1 MGEVNFDAMQN
12 LFSAQLFYSVFVII
26 FMVLFLSML
35 IAQMTNTYNSI
46 VRRGQLF
53 YYKDIFD
60 FRYYYNLDDRYGALI
75 ALDFPLSALMFLYL
89 IPLTLL

>member
-1 MGEVNFDAMQN
+1 
-12 LFSAQLFYSVFVII
+12 
-26 FMVLFLSML
+26 MVLFLSML

-60 FRYYYNLDDRYGALI
+60 MRYYYNLDERYGALI
-75 ALDFPLSALMFLYL
+75 ALDFPFSVLMVFYL
-89 IPLTLL
+89 VPLLILESTEIARVRRKKAAIDY